1 MFNFSF
7 GSFGSTDF
15 WNRMW
20 SSQTNQY
27 WLQFKKRKKEKKKKL
42 YILVWEWFNRVPTVE
57 QKTDGCRGN
66 KHSGML

>member
-27 WLQFKKRKKEKKKKL
+27 WLQFKKRKKEKKKP
-42 YILVWEWFNRVPTVE
+42 VHFGVRVV
-57 QKTDGCRGN
+57 
-66 KHSGML
+66 